1 MDTHMLTH
9 TQKNSLK
16 SKNKTK
22 QTDQKQQLQVKN
34 KVEALLLEEH
44 I

>member
-1 MDTHMLTH
+1 MLTH